1 MSDGYRFV
9 SLPPAVRQERRP
21 QAVWHERHKDTFAG
35 ELRVTLRAA
44 QAVHVGSGHKRMD
57 DGKVLRAAVRVGG
70 GPGIPGSS
78 LKGVLRS
85 RYEAIT
91 RSCVPLAPKPGGWT
105 GIRSSTGVRKAR
117 LSRHADGAGYL
128 DVRCS
133 PPHRLC
139 AACALF
145 GCMSLR
151 GRVAVHD
158 FACAR
163 DVAFASEPIH
173 EQFGPNLHHVGDAR
187 RVSRDG
193 GGYGHGDGGGR
204 ARDGRHAG
212 GAGRP
217 GGRSGG
223 GGDRGGDDYF
233 EVTSLDGRKFAVGM
247 EPPPEGD
254 RPMQWIEVI
263 PAGSVLTGRIGVF
276 NLTRAELGG
285 LVVSL
290 GYVAPLAALK
300 VGGGKN
306 RGFGRL
312 WLTRLDCVLHDH
324 VGRAVD
330 VDEACVAGWREALE
344 ASEDYWREGALALHA
359 MHRGDC

>member
-9 SLPPAVRQERRP
+9 PLPPAVRQAARP
-21 QAVWHERHKDTFAG
+21 DAVWHERRKDTFAG

-91 RSCVPLAPKPGGWT
+91 RSCVPLAPPFDKDIP
-105 GIRSSTGVRKAR
+105 IRSSTTDARKAT
-117 LSRHADGAGYL
+117 LSSRARGADYL

-133 PPHRLC
+133 PPRRLC

-158 FACAR
+158 FACAG

-187 RVSRDG
+187 LVSRDG
-193 GGYGHGDGGGR
+193 GGYGGGR

-212 GAGRP
+212 RAGRP

-223 GGDRGGDDYF
+223 GRDRGGDDCF
-233 EVTSLDGRKFAVGM
+233 EVTSLHGRKFAVGM
-247 EPPPEGD
+247 GPPPEGG

-263 PAGSVLTGRIGVF
+263 PAGSVLTGRIAVF
-276 NLTRAELGG
+276 NLTRAEVGG

-290 GYVAPLAALK
+290 GYVAPQAAIK

-312 WLTRLDCVLHDH
+312 WLTGLDCVLYDH
-324 VGRAVD
+324 AGKAVD
-330 VDEACVAGWREALE
+330 VDEACVAGWREELE
-344 ASEDYWREGALALHA
+344 ASEDYWQEGALALHA